1 MTVAG
6 TDVAVTRD
14 VGRADP
20 AEHQARV
27 RRRPTRVRAV
37 QIYTPAGPEQRF
49 KKMTMTD
56 LDAILAGDVRAAA
69 RLMRDLDDRRPGAL
83 AALKALFPH
92 TGKAYVVGITG
103 NPGAGKSTVVDAL
116 IAHYR
121 AAGERVGVVAVDP
134 TSPFSGG
141 AILGDRI
148 RMQRHALDPGVFIRS
163 LATRGHLGGL
173 SRSTFDVAHVLDAMG
188 FERILIET
196 VGVGQDE
203 VDVMRAA
210 HTTVVVTVP
219 GLGDDIQ
226 AIKAGLL
233 EVADVLVVNKADR
246 EGADRT
252 ERDLMHM
259 LDLRAG
265 ERTRRRDRADDR
277 DARHGERLRDR
288 RARRG
293 DRGTSRRARG
303 RGRAPRRV
311 PTARAT
317 RAARG
322 SWCARCSPIARR
334 TAIAQRAGRVR
345 AMPSRST
352 AAIRGRIAEE
362 LVGVVCR
369 SRVAPDHGRA
379 TDSGC
384 SSRRPVC

>member
-1 MTVAG
+1 
-6 TDVAVTRD
+6 
-14 VGRADP
+14 
-20 AEHQARV
+20 
-27 RRRPTRVRAV
+27 
-37 QIYTPAGPEQRF
+37 
-49 KKMTMTD
+49 MTD
-56 LDAILAGDVRAAA
+56 IAPILAGDVRSAA
-69 RLMRDLDDRRPGAL
+69 RLMRDIDDRRPGAL
-83 AALKALFPH
+83 DALKALFPH
-92 TGKAYVVGITG
+92 TGKAYVIGITG

-121 AAGERVGVVAVDP
+121 GLGERVGIVAVDP

-188 FERILIET
+188 FERVLIET

-259 LDLRAG
+259 LDLRASDRKDVQIVRTVATRGTAEGSGITDLAAAIEAHRARVWTG
-265 ERTRRRDRADDR
+265 ESGVARGTQRAAAQVAELVRALLADRATKAMAAHGGLARLAHEVAEHRRDPWS
-277 DARHGERLRDR
+277 L
-288 RARRG
+288 
-293 DRGTSRRARG
+293 
-303 RGRAPRRV
+303 
-311 PTARAT
+311 
-317 RAARG
+317 
-322 SWCARCSPIARR
+322 
-334 TAIAQRAGRVR
+334 
-345 AMPSRST
+345 
-352 AAIRGRIAEE
+352 AEE
-362 LVGVVCR
+362 LVG
-369 SRVAPDHGRA
+369 SL
-379 TDSGC
+379 
-384 SSRRPVC
+384 